1 MYRTADLQSS
11 RDTMKTPPVR
21 DLNIVGDFLRY
32 TAMLFVAFFLMGGVY
47 GLVYG
52 FSFACLVINPLIYSI
67 GISLIIIVITYD
79 VNDIL
84 GIIGLGKGPRLSSH
98 IKYAKTIQEIGLL
111 MSSADFDTAL
121 HKTEKLVKKDPKF
134 THALNLKGE
143 ILLRGFQKYEKAR
156 ACFNMVLKLS
166 GPDDEQYKL
175 AEALKAET
183 YASGK
188 G

>member
-1 MYRTADLQSS
+1 
-11 RDTMKTPPVR
+11 MKTPPVR

-32 TAMLFVAFFLMGGVY
+32 TAILFAVFFLMGAVY
-47 GLVYG
+47 GLVYE
-52 FSFACLVINPLIYSI
+52 FSFACLILNPLIYSV
-67 GISLIIIVITYD
+67 GISLIIIVITHD

-84 GIIGLGKGPRLSSH
+84 DIVGLGKGPRLGSH
-98 IKYAKTIQEIGLL
+98 IKYAKAVQEIGLL
-111 MSSADFDTAL
+111 MSRADFDAAL
-121 HKTEKLVKKDPKF
+121 KKADNLVSKDPKF

-143 ILLRGFQKYEKAR
+143 ILLKGFQRYEKAR
-156 ACFNMVLKLS
+156 ACFNAVLKLS
-166 GPDDEQYKL
+166 DPGDEQYKL

>member
-1 MYRTADLQSS
+1 
-11 RDTMKTPPVR
+11 MKTPHVR

-32 TAMLFVAFFLMGGVY
+32 TAMLFAVFFLMGAVY
-47 GLVYG
+47 GLIYD
-52 FSFACLVINPLIYSI
+52 FSFACLILNPLIYGI

-84 GIIGLGKGPRLSSH
+84 TIVGMGKEPRLSNH
-98 IKYAKTIQEIGLL
+98 IKYAKTVQEISLL
-111 MSSADFDTAL
+111 MSRADFDIAL
-121 HKTEKLVKKDPKF
+121 RKAENLVEKEPKF

-143 ILLRGFQKYEKAR
+143 ILLKGFQRYEKAR
-156 ACFNMVLKLS
+156 TCFNKVLTLS
-166 GPDDEQYKL
+166 DPDDEQYRL